1 MKKIIL
7 LVSLIVSVSF
17 SNSCIGYTY
26 ESNTIENV
34 QIPKVII
41 QSPTTLPDSGSVT
54 LSANKDMDSRATPYF
69 RWCINIGTLYSNDTN
84 FQNVQW
90 ILPLGWEEQVYKA
103 KVYLVAGDSLGYEAY
118 AKKEF
123 KGEVDLDPHAPSV
136 QFTPLYSPSENKFKL
151 SFQANAY
158 TTKVIFLSSYDNL
171 NWVQID
177 ATTSKN
183 GIRGK
188 ILPDA
193 KDYRFIYFKAR
204 AYAGSTYKETKV
216 QRLAYEPIVGQP
228 GDKNTELPT
237 KAVLKTVRDISTQNY
252 VDVAW
257 YMVKDSYGEDN
268 AVSYEIE
275 YADNSNFS
283 NATRKNAGH
292 NRVYMLQNLQD
303 ETRYYIRVRAVNY
316 KGNGTWSNAKSI
328 YIDLENDPVL
338 DTSYQYPANTA
349 VGISKTPVFAW
360 HQATD
365 KDGDTVEYRVEF
377 GESRDR
383 LNYKSDWTEDITFDL
398 ATEFDNPLKPNILYY
413 WHIIYREKGQGIDHY
428 GGAYP
433 SSPIWSFK
441 TVSTGPDLTITNVR
455 MIDNLEVDKWLRFEI
470 TVKNIGSELAKDQ
483 WIEPYMIKNNQQYKF
498 KALKNSHMNRDLL
511 AGETDKVVL
520 SLQFTNSLEEY
531 NGETYN
537 NILEDGN
544 NVVRFEL
551 DRRHNTH
558 DADFTNNSKDTI
570 VTYSLADNLPEVSID
585 LNSNVASDR
594 TGTPTWNLGYSIRPR
609 MIAEDNL
616 EVTKI
621 TLEYRVNLDDDWH
634 MIDTYVNN
642 KIDYR
647 DNFNVNIYHNDV
659 LWRAQ
664 GDEFITDKMQLRA
677 KAYNSDTT
685 YSSVLSEQFVVYSDE
700 QLNLSNFRF
709 NKTHIQKSN
718 SLTFSWDSDGTARS
732 LYVIYVRPEGT
743 TTWKKLFVARG
754 ETQKE
759 IVFDYDIGRY
769 EFQLVSSYPAYTVS
783 TQKLTVEA
791 EPKKPVA
798 PTIENT
804 LFDIQNNVP
813 TITLT
818 CNGVYD
824 SCKIYKGYQ
833 GHFIELQTVVSS
845 SEIVT
850 DLAIEYGLTYEYKAV
865 ATKDGLESDFGS
877 SVNILASYSE
887 EYEVIIENEDA
898 QFITANSV
906 HLLFKPSKV
915 LKYENYEIH
924 VGTEINNLPL
934 YTYTNSREV
943 TLSTLEYA
951 TPYYVEIYPL
961 DYNNNRVSTLPA
973 KLAFTTGFDTRII
986 TDKPQVSIG
995 DFTAESV
1002 ILSWASIDN
1011 ADEYIILRSENSG
1024 SYESV
1029 GITTDT
1035 EFIDTITFAEGAKY
1049 KYIVKAKNSTGSTI
1063 SDETNE
1069 ITPNVINDT
1078 RPSIDVFTLLNADEC
1093 FVDNTCDFKI
1103 NASKGDNDLATYAI
1117 HFEANPQRFECG
1129 SVSTYGTAEH
1139 TAPEGGPF
1147 ATEEVTILPTISTR
1161 THTDIFECHD
1171 IARLQVCDS
1180 KDLCSEKVVNLP
1192 TNRTDS
1198 DNDGHY
1204 DGEDAFP
1211 NNPNEW
1217 LDTDGDGI
1225 GNNADLDDDG
1235 DGMSDVDEI
1244 KYWFDPLDPS
1254 DANEDADA
1262 DGVSNID
1269 EINSGGSPIDGA
1281 LTLKA
1286 NEPISGTLELEEW
1299 DSYKFDTKDYKKITF
1314 RLDNFNGTFGFY
1326 FDAITTC
1333 YVWNFKEKECIVEP
1347 DSREIIDIGVY
1358 SSSSDAVGNYTIE
1371 AIVEEAKNKWVPI
1384 MMGDILMHI
1393 PYK

>member
-7 LVSLIVSVSF
+7 LITLLVSVGF
-17 SNSCIGYTY
+17 SSNCIGYTY
-26 ESNTIENV
+26 ESKLVENV
-34 QIPKVII
+34 QIPEVII
-41 QSPTTLPDSGSVT
+41 QSPTTLPNTGTVN
-54 LSANKDMDSRATPYF
+54 LSANENMDSSATPYF
-69 RWCINIGTLYSNDTN
+69 RWCTNIGTLYSNDTN
-84 FQNVQW
+84 FKNVQW
-90 ILPLGWEEQVYKA
+90 ILPSGWEEQVYKA

-123 KGEVDLDPHAPSV
+123 KGEVNIDPHAPSV
-136 QFTPLYSPSENKFKL
+136 QFTPLYSPSENMFKL
-151 SFQANAY
+151 SFQANTY

-171 NWVQID
+171 NWAQID
-177 ATTSKN
+177 ATTNKN

-188 ILPDA
+188 ILHDA
-193 KDYRFIYFKAR
+193 KDYRCIYFKAR

-237 KAVLKTVRDISTQNY
+237 KAVLKTVRDSSTQNH

-275 YADNSNFS
+275 YADNSNFR
-283 NATRKNAGH
+283 NATRKNVGH
-292 NRVYMLQNLQD
+292 SRVYTLQNLQD

-338 DTSYQYPANTA
+338 DTSYQYPANAA

-365 KDGDTVEYRVEF
+365 KDGDTIEYRVEF
-377 GESRDR
+377 GESSDR
-383 LNYKSDWTEDITFDL
+383 LNYKSDWTEDTTFDL
-398 ATEFDNPLKPNILYY
+398 ATEFDNPLKPNTLYY
-413 WHIIYREKGQGIDHY
+413 WHIIYREKGQGTSHY
-428 GGAYP
+428 GGTYP
-433 SSPIWSFK
+433 SSPIWSFR
-441 TVSTGPDLTITNVR
+441 TESTGPDLTITNVR

-483 WIEPYMIKNNQQYKF
+483 WIEPYMIKNNQRYEF
-498 KALKNSHMNRDLL
+498 KALKNSHMNRDLP

-531 NGETYN
+531 NGKTYN

-558 DADFTNNSKDTI
+558 DADFTNNSKDII
-570 VTYSLADNLPEVSID
+570 VTYSLADNLPEVSIR
-585 LNSNVASDR
+585 LNNNVASDK
-594 TGTPTWNLGYSIRPR
+594 TNTPTRNLGYRVQPTIR
-609 MIAEDNL
+609 AEDNI

-621 TLEYRVNLDDDWH
+621 TVEYRVNPEDSWH
-634 MIDTYVNN
+634 FLNTIVNE
-642 KIDYR
+642 KTKHRDKLYMTDY
-647 DNFNVNIYHNDV
+647 I
-659 LWRAQ
+659 WRPSE
-664 GDEFITDKMQLRA
+664 DRFITDKMQLRA

-685 YSSVLSEQFVVYSDE
+685 YSSVLSKEFVVYSDE
-700 QLNLSNFRF
+700 HLNLSNFRF
-709 NKTHIQKSN
+709 SKTHIQKNN
-718 SLTFSWDSDGTARS
+718 SLTFSWDSNGTARS
-732 LYVIYVRPEGT
+732 LYVVYVRKEGAT
-743 TTWKKLFVARG
+743 QWEKLFAIQG
-754 ETQKE
+754 DTEKE
-759 IVFDYDIGRY
+759 IAFDYDLGRY
-769 EFQLVSSYPAYTVS
+769 EFQLVTAYYRHNVTYIVAP
-783 TQKLTVEA
+783 QKLTVID
-791 EPKKPVA
+791 KPQKPA
-798 PTIENT
+798 SPMIENT
-804 LFDIQNNVP
+804 LFKIQNNMP
-813 TITLT
+813 KITLT
-818 CNGVYD
+818 CAGDYD
-824 SCKIYKGYQ
+824 SCKIYKGSN
-833 GHFIELQTVVSS
+833 GKFVELQTVSS
-845 SEIVT
+845 SSDVVT
-850 DLAIEYGLTYEYKAV
+850 DSAIEYGQTYEYKAV

-877 SVNILASYSE
+877 SVDVLASYRE
-887 EYEVIIENEDA
+887 EFEVIIENEDA
-898 QFITANSV
+898 QFLTANSMQ
-906 HLLFKPSKV
+906 LRYKPSKV
-915 LKYENYEIH
+915 VKYENYEIH
-924 VGTEINNLPL
+924 IGKEINNLPL

-943 TLSTLEYA
+943 TLSNLEYA

-973 KLAFTTGFDTRII
+973 KLVFTTGFDTRII
-986 TDKPQVSIG
+986 TDKPQVLIDS
-995 DFTAESV
+995 FTSESV
-1002 ILSWASIDN
+1002 ILSWDSITN
-1011 ADEYIILRSENSG
+1011 ADEYIVLRSENG
-1024 SYESV
+1024 ASYESV

-1035 EFIDTITFAEGAKY
+1035 KFTDTIQFVEGSKY
-1049 KYIVKAKNSTGSTI
+1049 KYIVKAKNSAGSTI
-1063 SDETNE
+1063 SDATNE
-1069 ITPNVINDT
+1069 VTPNMPNDI

-1093 FVDNTCDFKI
+1093 FVKNVCDFKI

-1117 HFEANPQRFECG
+1117 HFEASPQRFECG

-1139 TAPEGGPF
+1139 TAPEGGPSS
-1147 ATEEVTILPTISTR
+1147 TEEVTISPTMSVE

-1204 DGEDAFP
+1204 DAEDAFP
-1211 NNPNEW
+1211 NNPSEW
-1217 LDTDGDGI
+1217 LDTDGDGT

-1235 DGMSDVDEI
+1235 DGMSDVIEN
-1244 KYWFDPLDPS
+1244 KYNFNPLDPS
-1254 DANEDADA
+1254 DANEDADG

-1269 EINSGGSPIDGA
+1269 EINSGGNPIDGA

-1286 NEPISGTLELEEW
+1286 NEPISGTLKLDEW

-1326 FDAITTC
+1326 FDALTTC
-1333 YVWNFKEKECIVEP
+1333 YVWSFKEKECIVKP
-1347 DSREIIDIGVY
+1347 DSREIINIGVY

-1384 MMGDILMHI
+1384 MVGDILITI
-1393 PYK
+1393 PYR